1 MVTGLILSLL
11 AVTAD
16 ADMPGNLQIT
26 LLKAK
31 PAVVQIYSVVKGV
44 IIDPGSGKQV
54 WNDFVSGGAG
64 SGFIVNPDGY
74 VVTNGH
80 VVADVHESNEFLM
93 KAMAVIKFIQV
104 RVIPEMEAQEQ
115 KTYSDTEKRQM
126 MGKLYDKYKEFKV
139 ILKKELVVVLS
150 NKKVY
155 PAEVKEYS
163 PAINPL
169 PGGAGTLVQDVL
181 PGVQITTKTG
191 KDVAILKIEDRNFP
205 TVRLGNS
212 GDVQI
217 GERVHV
223 IGYPSAGQSEIL
235 SQESKMVDQTINTG
249 TISGSKIDIKGTPM
263 IQTDVNIIWG
273 NSGGP
278 CINSNGHVI
287 GVVSYVGLAKGQA
300 FSGFNWLV
308 PVNTVLEFIR
318 AAGIDAQ
325 KQSLFDTEWEKAL
338 NFFSKGKNKDAE
350 KAIQSCLVYMP
361 DQPDAR
367 KLLLSIKESEPQ
379 GTSVGWLIVFLVGVG
394 IVAAVIVFLFV
405 GKKKKP
411 SKQPHPKV
419 DAQPTQVSP
428 VSTARK
434 EKLGRL
440 VGRGKPIQDK
450 VYEIE
455 TSGVKIGRISDKNDL
470 VIDDEEVS
478 REHAWIGPEGDK
490 MMVRDLSS
498 TNGTFINSVSK
509 GQIEKA
515 EIHPGDFVFIGK
527 AGKISLLYQKG

>member
-1 MVTGLILSLL
+1 
-11 AVTAD
+11 
-16 ADMPGNLQIT
+16 
-26 LLKAK
+26 
-31 PAVVQIYSVVKGV
+31 
-44 IIDPGSGKQV
+44 
-54 WNDFVSGGAG
+54 
-64 SGFIVNPDGY
+64 
-74 VVTNGH
+74 
-80 VVADVHESNEFLM
+80 
-93 KAMAVIKFIQV
+93 
-104 RVIPEMEAQEQ
+104 
-115 KTYSDTEKRQM
+115 
-126 MGKLYDKYKEFKV
+126 V
-139 ILKKELVVVLS
+139 ILKKELGVVLS

-205 TVRLGNS
+205 TVRLGSS

-249 TISGSKIDIKGTPM
+249 TISGSKVDIKGTPM

-278 CINSNGHVI
+278 CINTNGKVI

-308 PVNTVLEFIR
+308 PVNTVLEFVR
-318 AAGIDAQ
+318 AAGIDVE
-325 KQSLFDTEWEKAL
+325 KQSLFDTEWDKAL

-350 KAIQSCLVYMP
+350 KAIQNCLVYMP

-379 GTSVGWLIVFLVGVG
+379 GLGTGYIILSIVVILIILAVMAFLV
-394 IVAAVIVFLFV
+394 LS
-405 GKKKKP
+405 KKKKAVP
-411 SKQPHPKV
+411 PASKKTAVQ
-419 DAQPTQVSP
+419 
-428 VSTARK
+428 STPISTSTSGK
-434 EKLGRL
+434 KGQFGKLI
-440 VGRGKPIQDK
+440 GRGKPIQDK
-450 VYEIE
+450 IYEIGP
-455 TSGVKIGRISDKNDL
+455 SGLKIGRILEKNDI
-470 VIDDEEVS
+470 VIEDEEVS
-478 REHAWIGPEGDK
+478 REHAWIGPEGETIVVK
-490 MMVRDLSS
+490 DLNS

-509 GQIEKA
+509 GQIQKS
-515 EIHPGDFVFIGK
+515 EINPGDFVFIGK